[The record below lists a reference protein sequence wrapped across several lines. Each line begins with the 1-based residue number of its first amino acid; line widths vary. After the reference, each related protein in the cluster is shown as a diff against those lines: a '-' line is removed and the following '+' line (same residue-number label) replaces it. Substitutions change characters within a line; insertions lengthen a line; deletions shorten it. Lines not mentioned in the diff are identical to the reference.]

1 MRSLAGSGSV
11 PAVLA
16 AVRRLIGRSPLLLR
30 LGRALFGVTPKQAL
44 GDRTAQA
51 PVLQKPS
58 VFDAE
63 FYLSQVSP
71 TECAGDPFEHY
82 LTTGAPRGLDPHPL
96 FDTSYYCH
104 KNPDVVQA
112 RMNPLLH
119 YLSFGLAERRT
130 PHPLF
135 ETSPVVIQQLD
146 ERYPLYRKL
155 FLERYRHPRRWYSSD
170 CPDVSIIVL
179 AFNKSEFTV
188 ACLDAI
194 WRHTFGAAYEVI
206 VVDNGSEFQHV
217 AAVAS
222 CLYAGR
228 LIALRT
234 NRGFGEANNIGAE
247 YAAGRYLFFL
257 NNDAIVTENWLAPL
271 MDVLRDH
278 RDAGAVGAKLVYPN
292 GILQEA
298 GGLVLENG
306 VTVQIGKGDNPQK
319 PNYNE
324 VTPVDY
330 CSGAALL
337 VSKGAFDRSLG
348 FDFRYDP
355 AYYEETDL
363 CFKVRELG
371 LTVYYCPG
379 SVVVHHEGASS
390 CEPTFNLGLHN
401 VVETNK
407 AKFLQK
413 WQGHLR
419 PRTYTQTSS
428 QSACPLKP
436 GLPRAGVRVFGAD
449 PTVPAR
455 GGPTVGLLCPF
466 NIVPGGGEKY
476 LLSIAEIAA
485 DSGPVD
491 LITLDKYSR
500 LRIAN
505 VAGELGLDIAALRLR
520 TLSEIGSARP
530 YDVFVTMSNE
540 FLPPVRGCG
549 TTNYYI
555 CQFPFPIGQ
564 PTIEARS
571 SFYRDYAGVFVYSQ
585 FVAEHLEKEFTKHR
599 FQPLP
604 IQILSPPIVPVR
616 VQDPAHKRRMILSV
630 GRFFARFHN
639 KKHLEMIRAFRRLGA
654 EGGPPGWEL
663 HLAGAVHGEFEH
675 REYFLQVLE
684 EARGSQVRIHANPS
698 AVDLERLYNEASIY
712 WHATGFDEDLSKHP
726 EKHEHFGMTTVEA
739 MSAGCIP
746 VVVGKGGPA
755 EIVADGVNGFTWTTV
770 GELLKKTRK
779 VIDLHERA
787 DGEISRL
794 RDSARRRSADFGT
807 ARFRER
813 VKTLL
818 NLTESA
824 PQAEGSVWA
833 PRVSSSS
840 PWWPCLSGAR
850 VEFTCNVCDS
860 SCSVENA
867 AIHRE
872 IQSCAGCG
880 STVRFRALV
889 HILST
894 ELFGQSLP
902 LREFPLRRDLRGIG
916 MSDWP
921 PLAEALQANFDYTNS
936 FLHQEPRL
944 DIGSVDESLTAL
956 FDFIISSDV
965 FEHVAPPVSRAFEN
979 SHRLLKPSGIL
990 LLTVPYRTVGTTVEH
1005 FPELYQYK
1013 IVETNGGRRLL
1024 NRTRDGREQE
1034 FDGLVFHG
1042 GDGVTLEMRM
1052 FTLPSLLEHLTAA
1065 GFSDIKVRGEDCERY
1080 GVYWPSQEHL
1090 PIVARK
1096 HA

>member
-1 MRSLAGSGSV
+1 MRSLAGSGAV
-11 PAVLA
+11 PAVPPAL
-16 AVRRLIGRSPLLLR
+16 RRLIGRSHFLRR
-30 LGRALFGVTPKQAL
+30 LGRALLVLTTRHVPGHRTPK
-44 GDRTAQA
+44 A
-51 PVLQKPS
+51 PAPQKPS

-71 TECAGDPFEHY
+71 TECGGDPFEHY
-82 LTTGAPRGLDPHPL
+82 LTTGAARGLDPHPL

-104 KNPDVVQA
+104 KYPDVVQA
-112 RMNPLLH
+112 GMNPLLH
-119 YLSFGLAERRT
+119 YLSFGLAEGRT

-135 ETSPVVIQQLD
+135 ETSPIVIHKLD
-146 ERYPLYRKL
+146 QRYSLYGKL
-155 FLERYRHPRRWYSSD
+155 FPDRYRHTRRWYSSD
-170 CPDVSIIVL
+170 RPDVSIIVL

-188 ACLDAI
+188 ACLEAI
-194 WRHTFGAAYEVI
+194 WRHTSGAPYEVI
-206 VVDNGSEFQHV
+206 VVDNGSEFRHI
-217 AAVAS
+217 AAVAPH
-222 CLYAGR
+222 LYAGR
-228 LIALRT
+228 LIALGT
-234 NRGFGEANNIGAE
+234 NRGFGEANNIGVE

-257 NNDAIVTENWLAPL
+257 NNDAVVTDNWLAPL

-292 GILQEA
+292 GVLQEA

-306 VTVQIGKGDNPQK
+306 VTVQIGKGDDPQR
-319 PNYNE
+319 PNYNV

-337 VSKGAFDRSLG
+337 VSKSVFDRSLG

-371 LTVYYCPG
+371 RKVYYCPG

-401 VVETNK
+401 VVETNR
-407 AKFLQK
+407 AKFLEK

-419 PRTYTQTSS
+419 PRTYTQTSPEP
-428 QSACPLKP
+428 ACELKP
-436 GLPRAGVRVFGAD
+436 GLPRSGVRAFGAR
-449 PTVPAR
+449 PTVPA
-455 GGPTVGLLCPF
+455 GGGRTVGLFCPF

-476 LLSIAEIAA
+476 LLSIAEVAA
-485 DSGPVD
+485 NFGPVD
-491 LITLDKYSR
+491 LITLAKYSR

-505 VAGELGLDIAALRLR
+505 VAGELGLDIAALGLR

-530 YDVFVTMSNE
+530 YDVFVSMSNE
-540 FLPPVRGCG
+540 FLPPVRGQG
-549 TTNYYI
+549 NANYYI

-571 SFYRDYAGVFVYSQ
+571 SFYRDYAGVFVYSH
-585 FVAEHLEKEFTKHR
+585 FVAEHLEREFTKHE

-604 IQILSPPIVPVR
+604 IQVLSPPIVPVPL
-616 VQDPAHKRRMILSV
+616 QDPLHKRRIILSV
-630 GRFFARFHN
+630 GRFFAQFHN
-639 KKHLEMIRAFRRLGA
+639 KKHVEMIRAFRRLGA
-654 EGGPPGWEL
+654 EGGPPEWEL

-675 REYFLQVLE
+675 REYFLRVLE
-684 EARGSQVRIHANPS
+684 EARGSHVRVHANPS
-698 AVDLERLYNEASIY
+698 AADLQRLYNDASIY
-712 WHATGFDEDLSKHP
+712 WHATGFDEDLSRHP

-770 GELLKKTRK
+770 DELLHKTRK
-779 VIDLHERA
+779 VIELCERA
-787 DGEISRL
+787 DGEIARL
-794 RDSARRRSADFGT
+794 RDNARRRAADFGT
-807 ARFRER
+807 DRFRER

-818 NLTESA
+818 HLTESA
-824 PQAEGSVWA
+824 PQGGGSVWA
-833 PRVSSSS
+833 RRGSTD
-840 PWWPCLSGAR
+840 AR

-872 IQSCAGCG
+872 IQSCARCG

-902 LREFPLRRDLRGIG
+902 LREFPFRRDLRGIG
-916 MSDWP
+916 ISDWP
-921 PLAEALQANFDYTNS
+921 PLAEAFQASFDYTNT
-936 FLHQEPRL
+936 FQQKEPRL
-944 DIGSVDESLTAL
+944 DIANVDESLTAL
-956 FDFIISSDV
+956 FDFIIVSDV
-965 FEHVAPPVSRAFEN
+965 FEHLAPPVSRAFEN

-1005 FPELYQYK
+1005 FPELHQYT
-1013 IVETNGGRRLL
+1013 IVDTNGRRRLL
-1024 NRTRDGREQE
+1024 NRTRDGRQQE
-1034 FDGLVFHG
+1034 FDDLVFHG
-1042 GDGVTLEMRM
+1042 DDGVTLEMRM
-1052 FTLPSLLEHLTAA
+1052 FTLPSLLELLTAA

-1080 GVYWPSQEHL
+1080 GIYWPTQEHL
-1090 PIVARK
+1090 PLVARK